1 MANALVIYN
10 PSAGSAAG
18 PELWLGACIHRLCSE
33 GGYTVTTLSTTVET
47 THDNLLEG
55 LAQSFD
61 VVVAAGGDGTVRM
74 VIHAV
79 ASQKINTKIGIVPL
93 GTGNLLARNL
103 KILEDNLL
111 SDAVDVALDI
121 ILHGEGRTIDLG
133 IMNGHYFAAAAGVGP
148 LSDAVVTP
156 GKRDK
161 ENWKMLA
168 YAGSMVQ
175 TLGQAPVLFKVTADG
190 DVFKI
195 AASGIFITN
204 VPDLGV
210 GMLSESASM
219 DDDLLDLC
227 ILSPREFGD
236 YLKYGFHFATSSGS
250 GGMSGSK
257 APYYVRKVKNVEIEV
272 VPRRRPLS
280 FIQQGFNQM
289 KYALTGQVAGHSP
302 QNQGL
307 AMIDGDA
314 CGMTPVQISSAPQAV
329 QIIVPTRAQQQRQS
343 WLK

>member
-1 MANALVIYN
+1 MANALVVYN

-33 GGYTVTTLSTTVET
+33 GGYKVTTLSTTAET
-47 THDNLLEG
+47 THDNIFEG
-55 LAQSFD
+55 LQQSFD
-61 VVVAAGGDGTVRM
+61 IVVAAGGDGTVRM

-79 ASQKINTKIGIVPL
+79 AAQQIETRIGIVPL

-111 SDAVDVALDI
+111 SDAVDVALDV
-121 ILHGEGRTIDLG
+121 ILHGQGRRIDLG

-168 YAGSMVQ
+168 YASSMVQ

-195 AASGIFITN
+195 AASGIFVTN

-236 YLKYGFHFATSSGS
+236 YLKYGFHFATS
-250 GGMSGSK
+250 GGK

-280 FIQQGFNQM
+280 FLQQGLNQL

-314 CGMTPVQISSAPQAV
+314 CGITPMQISSAPQAV
-329 QIIVPTRAQQQRQS
+329 QIIVPSRAQQQRQS

>member
-1 MANALVIYN
+1 MNHALVVYN
-10 PSAGSAAG
+10 PTAGSAAG
-18 PELWLGACIHRLCSE
+18 PELWLGACIHRLCTE
-33 GGYTVTTLSTTVET
+33 GGYKVTTLSTTAET
-47 THDNLLEG
+47 TPDNLMEG
-55 LAQSFD
+55 LEQNFD
-61 VVVAAGGDGTVRM
+61 LVVAAGGDGTVRM
-74 VIHAV
+74 VIHAL
-79 ASQKINTKIGIVPL
+79 ASQKLNTKIGIVPL

-111 SDAVDVALDI
+111 TDPVDIALDI
-121 ILHGEGRTIDLG
+121 ILHGESLLIDLG
-133 IMNGHYFAAAAGVGP
+133 LMNGHYFAAAAGVGP

-168 YAGSMVQ
+168 YASSMVQ

-190 DVFKI
+190 DMFKI
-195 AASGIFITN
+195 AASGIFVTN

-219 DDDLLDLC
+219 HDDLLDLC
-227 ILSPREFGD
+227 ILSPREFAD
-236 YLKYGFHFATSSGS
+236 YLKYGFHFAAGS
-250 GGMSGSK
+250 GGISGSK
-257 APYYVRKVKNVEIEV
+257 APYYVKKVKTVVIEI

-280 FIQQGFNQM
+280 FIQQGYNQL
-289 KYALTGQVAGHSP
+289 KYALTGQVEGHSP

-314 CGMTPVQISSAPQAV
+314 CGMTPMHIESAPQAV
-329 QIIVPTRAQQQRQS
+329 QIIVPSKAQQQRQS